1 MCAVLVLVHSLVLVQ
16 VLLVRAVCLYV
27 FDTLGQ
33 FPPMAVFKI
42 HDILAVGRLKF
53 LSPALKV
60 CSSCPSRYQR
70 MPALSHSAPYT

>member
-1 MCAVLVLVHSLVLVQ
+1 MLVLVHSLVLVQ

-53 LSPALKV
+53 L
-60 CSSCPSRYQR
+60 
-70 MPALSHSAPYT
+70 